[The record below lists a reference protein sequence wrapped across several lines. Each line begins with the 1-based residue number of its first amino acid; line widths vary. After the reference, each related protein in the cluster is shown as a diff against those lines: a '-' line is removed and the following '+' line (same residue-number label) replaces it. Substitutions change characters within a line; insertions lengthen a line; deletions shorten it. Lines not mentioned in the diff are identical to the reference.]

1 MTQAM
6 RGAVIGAG
14 IAGISMAHALRRIG
28 ISIDIFEQSP
38 TPRSTGYQ
46 LNVHA
51 NGKYA
56 LAQIGIGDALEK
68 SPDGAAVNS
77 APIID
82 GLSGRV
88 VRRIAFRT
96 ASQYS
101 ATSFYRGDLHRTL
114 LQALEGAPPE
124 CGHEIESVS
133 DDSGR
138 SKVTVSFVGG
148 EVREFDFVI
157 GADGAHSKIRRQL
170 FPTHRGYVPRLDA
183 LMFATRVDLTG
194 QGEAERLFA
203 RQIREREFV
212 QINAPGT
219 VVILSGAGGG
229 QFGVIVCT
237 DDSSHTRDIS
247 TPEDAKR
254 LARSLV
260 HDVKDA
266 RVHHA
271 IDTGFW
277 DPGNPLIWRIGDIDP
292 LPRFHVGRVALTG
305 DAAHAMFPMLGQG
318 ANQAFEDAMV
328 MARELATNAV
338 RGEHVSMNT
347 AMAFERYS
355 AERQP
360 HVARVQALARRTA
373 RGLISRSLFGHR
385 VNNVVTRWLPQRML
399 DRFQDHLLK
408 YASANPAR
416 EIEARK

>member
-1 MTQAM
+1 MPFVESGYPSTSSNNRRH
-6 RGAVIGAG
+6 RG
-14 IAGISMAHALRRIG
+14 
-28 ISIDIFEQSP
+28 
-38 TPRSTGYQ
+38 PRVQ

-56 LAQIGIGDALEK
+56 LAQIGMLDALEK
-68 SPDGAAVNS
+68 SPDGAAVDS

-82 GLSGRV
+82 GLSNTV
-88 VRRIAFRT
+88 VRRIVFKA
-96 ASQYS
+96 AGQSS
-101 ATSFYRGDLHRTL
+101 STSFYRGDLHRTL
-114 LQALEGAPPE
+114 LQALDGAPPE
-124 CGHEIESVS
+124 CGRGIESVL
-133 DDSGR
+133 DDPRRG
-138 SKVTVSFVGG
+138 KVTVSFVGG

-157 GADGAHSKIRRQL
+157 AADGAHSKIRRQL
-170 FPTHRGYVPRLDA
+170 FPTHRGYVPQFDA

-219 VVILSGAGGG
+219 AVVLSGAGGG
-229 QFGVIVCT
+229 QFGVIICT
-237 DDSSHTRDIS
+237 DHSSQTGGIS

-254 LARSLV
+254 VARSLV

-277 DPGNPLIWRIGDIDP
+277 DPGNPLVWRIGDIDP
-292 LPRFHVGRVALTG
+292 LARFHAGRVALTG
-305 DAAHAMFPMLGQG
+305 DSAHAMFPMLGQG

-328 MARELATNAV
+328 MSRELATDAV
-338 RGEHVSMNT
+338 VGERVSMSPV
-347 AMAFERYS
+347 MAFERYS
-355 AERQP
+355 AEREP
-360 HVARVQALARRTA
+360 HVAHIQALARRTA
-373 RGLISRSLFGHR
+373 RGLISRSPFGHR
-385 VNNVVTRWLPQRML
+385 VNNVVTRWLPQRIL

-408 YASANPAR
+408 YASADPGR

>member
-1 MTQAM
+1 
-6 RGAVIGAG
+6 
-14 IAGISMAHALRRIG
+14 MAHALRRIG
-28 ISIDIFEQSP
+28 ISIDIFEQSAA
-38 TPRSTGYQ
+38 PRSTGYQ

-56 LAQIGIGDALEK
+56 LAQIGMLDALDK
-68 SPDGAAVNS
+68 SADGAAVDS

-82 GLSGRV
+82 GLSNTV
-88 VRRIAFRT
+88 VRRIVFKA
-96 ASQYS
+96 AGQYS
-101 ATSFYRGDLHRTL
+101 STSFYRGDLHRTL

-124 CGHEIESVS
+124 CGRGIESVL
-133 DDSGR
+133 DDPRRG
-138 SKVTVSFVGG
+138 KVTVSFVGG

-157 GADGAHSKIRRQL
+157 AADGAHSNIRRQL
-170 FPTHRGYVPRLDA
+170 FPTHRGYAPQLDA

-212 QINAPGT
+212 QINAPRT
-219 VVILSGAGGG
+219 AVVLSGAGGG
-229 QFGVIVCT
+229 QFGVIICT
-237 DDSSHTRDIS
+237 DDSSQTSGIS

-260 HDVKDA
+260 RDIKDA

-277 DPGNPLIWRIGDIDP
+277 DPGNPLVWRIGDIDP
-292 LPRFHVGRVALTG
+292 LARFHAGRVALTG

-328 MARELATNAV
+328 MSRELATDAV
-338 RGEHVSMNT
+338 IGERVSMNT
-347 AMAFERYS
+347 VMAFERYS
-355 AERQP
+355 AEREP
-360 HVARVQALARRTA
+360 HVARIQALARRTA
-373 RGLISRSLFGHR
+373 RGLISRSPFGHR
-385 VNNVVTRWLPQRML
+385 VNNVVTRWLPQRVL

-408 YASANPAR
+408 YASADPGR